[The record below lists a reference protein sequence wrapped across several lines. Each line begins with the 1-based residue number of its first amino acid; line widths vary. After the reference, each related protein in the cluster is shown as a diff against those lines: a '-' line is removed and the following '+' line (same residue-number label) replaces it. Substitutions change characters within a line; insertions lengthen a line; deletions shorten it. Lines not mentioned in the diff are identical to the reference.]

1 MTPFQSAATPSSLA
15 MHMIVASVPPAA
27 AAVAAAAAGGSG
39 SGAFLCSWSRTLAVS
54 KGMVHT

>member
-27 AAVAAAAAGGSG
+27 AAAATGGDG